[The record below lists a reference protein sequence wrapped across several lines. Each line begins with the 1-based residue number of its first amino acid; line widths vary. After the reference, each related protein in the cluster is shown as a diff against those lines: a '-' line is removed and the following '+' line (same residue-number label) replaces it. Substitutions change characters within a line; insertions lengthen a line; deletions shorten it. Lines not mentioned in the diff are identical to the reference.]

1 MCFFSFVFFFKQKTA
16 YEMRISD
23 WSSDVCSSDLV
34 EHVGGCDHPGPTPAR
49 RHQHVVPGV
58 DDSVQ
63 HILVQSRPDGGGLAL
78 HPGPVR
84 RQVEFDLDFRA
95 LIGKAMRRVAAVC
108 RFDQAEQRFAVAPE
122 AESPTHDLL
131 VHGHAGLATHG
142 WGKVGGAWSA
152 AGRRGAR
159 MSVVGHAGVSA
170 DSAEKSCG
178 TCPSRRLPGTR
189 RARMW
194 PCQATNG
201 GPPGTYP

>member
-1 MCFFSFVFFFKQKTA
+1 MFFLFFDVYAMDKLKVFAKVFFF
-16 YEMRISD
+16 
-23 WSSDVCSSDLV
+23 SSR
-34 EHVGGCDHPGPTPAR
+34 R
-49 RHQHVVPGV
+49 RHTRCALVTGV
-58 DDSVQ
+58 Q
-63 HILVQSRPDGGGLAL
+63 TCAL
-78 HPGPVR
+78 PI
-84 RQVEFDLDFRA
+84 FDFRA

-189 RARMW
+189 CAR
-194 PCQATNG
+194 
-201 GPPGTYP
+201 

>member
-1 MCFFSFVFFFKQKTA
+1 MLIIVTLYICFFL
-16 YEMRISD
+16 MLRRP
-23 WSSDVCSSDLV
+23 
-34 EHVGGCDHPGPTPAR
+34 PGATRTDTLFPYTTLFR
-49 RHQHVVPGV
+49 
-58 DDSVQ
+58 S
-63 HILVQSRPDGGGLAL
+63 PDGGGLAL